1 MENTKDMKYM
11 IDSVG
16 KLNLQPNNIMFY
28 NSKGKCVG
36 TLHLDDPIWFE
47 GNVEESAKIIWFEGN
62 VEESAKILLD
72 EVIKEYI
79 NWRNLN
85 ENK

>member
-1 MENTKDMKYM
+1 MENTKDMKYR

-16 KLNLQPNNIMFY
+16 TNKNLNAYINVPKLNLQPNDIKFY
-28 NSKGKCVG
+28 NSKGECVG

-47 GNVEESAKIIWFEGN
+47 GNVD
-62 VEESAKILLD
+62 ESAKILLD
-72 EVIKEYI
+72 EVIKEYM
-79 NWRNLN
+79 NWRKLN